1 MIPFTRQKV
10 LLSCIQHSP
19 HAPRRLY
26 NETKKKTA
34 VEINWLKNCLYTF
47 KVSASSPPFISE
59 IKKLNWRGIPSKVFS
74 LCAPQCDTV
83 IGERGFAVHLQA
95 KKKKK
100 GGGGGGGL
108 SWVGGGGLTLVI
120 TIKQIMSGYVGK
132 CLKSGPD
139 RDKIGDSIERGNVF
153 FLLFFFF
160 LFCLLQLRG
169 NLSDGV
175 ACTNQMLS

>member
-26 NETKKKTA
+26 NETKNA
-34 VEINWLKNCLYTF
+34 VEINWLKNLHL
-47 KVSASSPPFISE
+47 KSVLPPLHLSQTE

-95 KKKKK
+95 KKIKK
-100 GGGGGGGL
+100 GGGGGGG
-108 SWVGGGGLTLVI
+108 GGGL
-120 TIKQIMSGYVGK
+120 GWVGLGGVDVGNYHK
-132 CLKSGPD
+132 TNN
-139 RDKIGDSIERGNVF
+139 ERLCRKVF
-153 FLLFFFF
+153 EE
-160 LFCLLQLRG
+160 RP
-169 NLSDGV
+169 
-175 ACTNQMLS
+175 